1 MENTEIMETTETTT
15 EEVEKTVPRCKKT
28 LANCTPKEF
37 AVQTAKISAIVKKY
51 TAGIKAAK
59 EAVANG
65 ESDVFSIVNYICG
78 DNIDDTMN
86 ICGALL
92 FMSGEEFANLDVE
105 NGDVDG
111 VVEITEMVNSDR
123 VMRFFISVLK
133 LSRFTKMLS

>member
-1 MENTEIMETTETTT
+1 MENTEKI
-15 EEVEKTVPRCKKT
+15 VPRCKKT

-37 AVQTAKISAIVKKY
+37 AEQTAKISSIVKKY
-51 TAGIKAAK
+51 VAGIKVAK
-59 EAVANG
+59 IAVANG

-92 FMSGEEFANLDVE
+92 FMSGEKFANLDVE

-111 VVEITEMVNSDR
+111 IAELTEMINSER
-123 VMRFFISVLK
+123 VMRFFMSAIK
-133 LSRFTKMLS
+133 LSRITKMLS

>member
-1 MENTEIMETTETTT
+1 MENTEIMETTETAT
-15 EEVEKTVPRCKKT
+15 EEVEKVVPRCKKT

-37 AVQTAKISAIVKKY
+37 VEQTTKISNIIKKY
-51 TAGIKAAK
+51 VAGIKAAK

-92 FMSGEEFANLDVE
+92 FMTGEEFANLDVE

-111 VVEITEMVNSDR
+111 VVEIAEMVNSDR

-133 LSRFTKMLS
+133 LTRFTKMLS

>member
-1 MENTEIMETTETTT
+1 MENTEIMETTETTK
-15 EEVEKTVPRCKKT
+15 EEAEKVIPRCKKT
-28 LANCTPKEF
+28 LANCTPREF

-92 FMSGEEFANLDVE
+92 FMTGEEFANLDVE

-111 VVEITEMVNSDR
+111 IAELTEMINSER
-123 VMRFFISVLK
+123 VMRFFMSAIK
-133 LSRFTKMLS
+133 LTRFTKALS

>member
-1 MENTEIMETTETTT
+1 MGNTEIMETT
-15 EEVEKTVPRCKKT
+15 PRCKKT

-111 VVEITEMVNSDR
+111 VVEIAEMVNSDR

>member
-1 MENTEIMETTETTT
+1 MEKTEIMETTETTT
-15 EEVEKTVPRCKKT
+15 EEVEKVVPRCKKT

-37 AVQTAKISAIVKKY
+37 AVQTAKISGIVKKY

-92 FMSGEEFANLDVE
+92 FMTGEEFANLDVE

-111 VVEITEMVNSDR
+111 VAELTEIINSER
-123 VMRFFISVLK
+123 VIRFFISAIK
-133 LSRFTKMLS
+133 LSSFTKALS

>member
-1 MENTEIMETTETTT
+1 MENTEKI
-15 EEVEKTVPRCKKT
+15 VPRCKKT

-37 AVQTAKISAIVKKY
+37 AEQTAKISNIVKKY
-51 TAGIKAAK
+51 VAGIKVAK

-92 FMSGEEFANLDVE
+92 FMSGEKFANLDVE

-111 VVEITEMVNSDR
+111 IAELTEMINSER
-123 VMRFFISVLK
+123 VMRFFMSAIK
-133 LSRFTKMLS
+133 LSRITKMLS

>member
-15 EEVEKTVPRCKKT
+15 EEAEKVIPRCKKT
-28 LANCTPKEF
+28 LANCTPREF

-92 FMSGEEFANLDVE
+92 FMTGEEFANLDVE

-111 VVEITEMVNSDR
+111 IAELTEMINSER
-123 VMRFFISVLK
+123 VMRFFMSAIK
-133 LSRFTKMLS
+133 LSRITKTLS

>member
-1 MENTEIMETTETTT
+1 MENTEKI
-15 EEVEKTVPRCKKT
+15 VPRCKKT

-37 AVQTAKISAIVKKY
+37 ATQTAKISSIVKKY

-92 FMSGEEFANLDVE
+92 FMTGEEFANLDVE

-111 VVEITEMVNSDR
+111 IAELTEMINSER
-123 VMRFFISVLK
+123 VMRFFMSAIK

>member
-1 MENTEIMETTETTT
+1 MENTEVMEVATKTAENTE
-15 EEVEKTVPRCKKT
+15 KIVPRCKKT

-59 EAVANG
+59 EAVAEG
-65 ESDVFSIVNYICG
+65 ESDAFSIINYICG
-78 DNIDDTMN
+78 DNINDTMS

-111 VVEITEMVNSDR
+111 IAELTEMINSER
-123 VMRFFISVLK
+123 VMRFFMSAIK
-133 LSRFTKMLS
+133 LSRITKMLS

>member
-1 MENTEIMETTETTT
+1 MENTEKI
-15 EEVEKTVPRCKKT
+15 VPRCKKT

-92 FMSGEEFANLDVE
+92 FMTGEEFANLDVE

-111 VVEITEMVNSDR
+111 IAELTEMINSER
-123 VMRFFISVLK
+123 VMRFFMSAIK
-133 LSRFTKMLS
+133 LSRITKMLS

>member
-15 EEVEKTVPRCKKT
+15 EEAEKVVPRCKKT

-111 VVEITEMVNSDR
+111 IAELTEMINSER
-123 VMRFFISVLK
+123 VMRFFMSAIK
-133 LSRFTKMLS
+133 LSRITKMLS

>member
-1 MENTEIMETTETTT
+1 MENTEIMETTETAT
-15 EEVEKTVPRCKKT
+15 EEVEKVVPRCKKT

-37 AVQTAKISAIVKKY
+37 AEQTAKISNIVKKY
-51 TAGIKAAK
+51 VAGIKVAK

-92 FMSGEEFANLDVE
+92 FMSGEKFANLDVE

-111 VVEITEMVNSDR
+111 VVEIAEMVNSDR
-123 VMRFFISVLK
+123 VMRFFISALK
-133 LSRFTKMLS
+133 LTRFTKMLS

>member
-1 MENTEIMETTETTT
+1 MENTEIMETTETAA
-15 EEVEKTVPRCKKT
+15 EEVEKVVPRCKKT

-37 AVQTAKISAIVKKY
+37 AEQTAKISNIVKKY
-51 TAGIKAAK
+51 VAGVKAAK

-92 FMSGEEFANLDVE
+92 FMSGEKFANLDVE

-111 VVEITEMVNSDR
+111 IAELTEMINSER
-123 VMRFFISVLK
+123 VMRFFMSAIK
-133 LSRFTKMLS
+133 LSRITKMLS

>member
-1 MENTEIMETTETTT
+1 MENTEIMGTTETAT
-15 EEVEKTVPRCKKT
+15 EEVEKVVPRCKKT

-37 AVQTAKISAIVKKY
+37 AEQTAKISDIVKKY

-92 FMSGEEFANLDVE
+92 FMSGEKFANLDVE

-111 VVEITEMVNSDR
+111 VVEIAEMVNSDR
-123 VMRFFISVLK
+123 VMRFFISALK
-133 LSRFTKMLS
+133 LARFTKMLS

>member
-1 MENTEIMETTETTT
+1 MENTEIMETT
-15 EEVEKTVPRCKKT
+15 PRRIKT

-37 AVQTAKISAIVKKY
+37 AVQTAKISGIVKKY

-111 VVEITEMVNSDR
+111 VVEIAEMVNSDR
-123 VMRFFISVLK
+123 VMRFFISALK
-133 LSRFTKMLS
+133 LARFTKMLS

>member
-1 MENTEIMETTETTT
+1 MENTEIMETT
-15 EEVEKTVPRCKKT
+15 PRRIKT

-37 AVQTAKISAIVKKY
+37 AEQTAKISNIVKKY
-51 TAGIKAAK
+51 VAGIKAAK

-92 FMSGEEFANLDVE
+92 FMSGEKFANLDVE

-111 VVEITEMVNSDR
+111 VVEIAEMVNSDR
-123 VMRFFISVLK
+123 VMRFFISALK
-133 LSRFTKMLS
+133 LARFTKMLS